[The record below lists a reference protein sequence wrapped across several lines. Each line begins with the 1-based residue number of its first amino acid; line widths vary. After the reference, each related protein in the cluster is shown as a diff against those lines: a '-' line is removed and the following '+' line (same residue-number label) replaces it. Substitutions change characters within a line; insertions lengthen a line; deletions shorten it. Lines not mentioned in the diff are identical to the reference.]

1 MGKKALKKVIGTLL
15 FLATGSLTTHAQYS
29 LGTVGGL
36 NIPTAEMNET
46 GTFMLG
52 GNFLPDRMNPFGYNT
67 GNYFANFTLFS
78 FVELTY
84 RETLLKTRYM
94 TRKPKFNQQDRSLS
108 VRVRLL
114 KEKKYLPALVI
125 GANDPVKDL
134 GNNYFRGFYG
144 TVTKHIDLK
153 GHELGVTL
161 GYIGWTS
168 DRNVLRNGVFGGVSY
183 RPVFCRPLCV
193 IAEYDTRNFNVG
205 LTAKLWNHVSLYAFT
220 SQFDCIAG
228 GLRFECTLIH

>member
-1 MGKKALKKVIGTLL
+1 MGKKVLKKLIGTLL
-15 FLATGSLTTHAQYS
+15 LTTGSLTTHAQYS

-52 GNFLPDRMNPFGYNT
+52 GNFLPDQMNPFGYNT

-153 GHELGVTL
+153 GHEFGVTL
-161 GYIGWTS
+161 GYMGWTS